1 MRVKRTTVR
10 RPRGRGAALW
20 FAALAC
26 ATADACDRTTEPTAA
41 QPAEAAW
48 GCCDGLWRLES
59 EACPS
64 SLSVHVENGD
74 GYDTEYFAQLRIA
87 LWSDGSIVFR
97 EDSST
102 SRGSRYL
109 RATLDRDVVR
119 RAISDA
125 WRIVQA
131 LERDELSCP
140 DQLHMPATRV
150 QVCLAGQW
158 RGVELTAFEPERDPR
173 CAIPLR
179 TLGEIESLL
188 APLEDAARGASA
200 RYLAFGS
207 QLTFQR

>member
-1 MRVKRTTVR
+1 MTVSCA
-10 RPRGRGAALW
+10 PDAA
-20 FAALAC
+20 
-26 ATADACDRTTEPTAA
+26 
-41 QPAEAAW
+41 PANESRW
-48 GCCDGLWRLES
+48 ECCYGLWRLEN

-64 SLSVHVENGD
+64 SLSVHVEIVD

-102 SRGSRYL
+102 SRDSRYL
-109 RATLDRDVVR
+109 RATLDREVVR

-125 WRIVQA
+125 WRIVRA

-140 DQLHMPATRV
+140 CQLHMPMTYV
-150 QVCLAGQW
+150 QVCFAGEW
-158 RGVELTAFEPERDPR
+158 RKVELPGFEPERDPR
-173 CAIPLR
+173 CTIPLR
-179 TLGEIESLL
+179 ALGEIESLL

-200 RYLAFGS
+200 RYVAFGS